1 MKNSR
6 FSTKLVGNNRSYEF
20 SLRVTAL
27 MEFRHDDW
35 YVIFIVTGCTV
46 EKRSDDI

>member
-6 FSTKLVGNNRSYEF
+6 FSTKLVGNNQSYVYLEF

-27 MEFRHDDW
+27 MEFRHDDR
-35 YVIFIVTGCTV
+35 YDIY
-46 EKRSDDI
+46 SDGLHGREEI